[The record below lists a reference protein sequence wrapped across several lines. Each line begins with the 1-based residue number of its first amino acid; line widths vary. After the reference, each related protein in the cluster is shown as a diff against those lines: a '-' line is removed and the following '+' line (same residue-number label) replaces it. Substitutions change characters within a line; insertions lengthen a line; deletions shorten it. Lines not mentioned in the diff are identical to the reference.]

1 MKSHFFFPTFLL
13 LFFSVTTDAS
23 SLSEFF
29 KLSRFEKCWVI
40 THPFVAHKA
49 FLITNEARMETDLI
63 SKDRSLD
70 QDPYGGQVD
79 AFRHA
84 YWMARLAQNIKW
96 KKAISLGIAHEKANY
111 LSFKKNK
118 KDEEGFLPDS
128 LSSVMD
134 ISNNNIGVAIG
145 CNFKNN
151 SPAEIKTI
159 IILAIQEGK
168 MIVLKKN
175 NLGHFLNC
183 DGNVLSHLTQPN
195 WYVPKCLVSSN
206 KD

>member
-29 KLSRFEKCWVI
+29 KLSRYEKCWVI

-63 SKDRSLD
+63 SKDGSLD

-134 ISNNNIGVAIG
+134 LSNNNIGVAIV

-175 NLGHFLNC
+175 NLGHYLNC

-195 WYVPKCLVSSN
+195 WYVPKCLVSSK

>member
-29 KLSRFEKCWVI
+29 KLSRYEKCWVI
-40 THPFVAHKA
+40 THPFVAHRA

-63 SKDRSLD
+63 SKDGSLD

-134 ISNNNIGVAIG
+134 LSNNNIGVAIV

-175 NLGHFLNC
+175 NLGHYLNC

-195 WYVPKCLVSSN
+195 WYVPKCLVSSK